1 MTVWVRKYS
10 IRGQD
15 RYRDRRTDI
24 DHEYID
30 NQDGTALLQEDELI
44 FQDDK
49 MLYHYVTPITY
60 LGRDSLD
67 PIGYR
72 DLIGCDITIIS

>member
-1 MTVWVRKYS
+1 MPTLYRVNVQLYS
-10 IRGQD
+10 S
-15 RYRDRRTDI
+15 
-24 DHEYID
+24 
-30 NQDGTALLQEDELI
+30 LLQEDELI
-44 FQDDK
+44 FQDDT

-72 DLIGCDITIIS
+72 DLIGCDITIIN